1 MKEIRQRSSGR
12 SLNRRNI
19 GCIRLVFS
27 PARCRMEGELI
38 VRFSEFSFGKPEAGF
53 RESCGG
59 STCAQVRYVFSSR
72 RAGAI
77 FFLSRLPPHPPSDL
91 CPSAFDNT
99 LALKSWKEQNAHPF
113 RCWCGIKTSR
123 SRFSHRASRLSKT
136 IFSGMLARR
145 ARSLSALPA
154 DRRPSTRTRR
164 PHILRSRAHRSKNVD

>member
-1 MKEIRQRSSGR
+1 M
-12 SLNRRNI
+12 
-19 GCIRLVFS
+19 IRLVFS

-38 VRFSEFSFGKPEAGF
+38 MRFSGFSFGKPEAGF
-53 RESCGG
+53 RGSCGG

-91 CPSAFDNT
+91 CPSEFDNT

-136 IFSGMLARR
+136 IFSGMLVRR

-154 DRRPSTRTRR
+154 DRRPPTRTRR